1 MPEPIVSVRDVKLGI
16 FRKCKWGEILIVMIC
31 AIAVAKPTL
40 AAEPFDGR
48 WAADA
53 SACTDES
60 ALASPFTVTSQSLA
74 WPGAACMIGTSY
86 RVRDAWHISARC
98 WGEGMV
104 STVPIKLQMRGDRL
118 VLDWGRARPEE
129 MRRCP

>member
-1 MPEPIVSVRDVKLGI
+1 MAALLLG
-16 FRKCKWGEILIVMIC
+16 
-31 AIAVAKPTL
+31 P
-40 AAEPFDGR
+40 AASAAAPFDGR

-53 SACTDES
+53 RACTDEG
-60 ALASPFTVTSQSLA
+60 ALAAPVTVTVRSLS
-74 WPGAACMIGTSY
+74 WPGAFCTVGTSY
-86 RVRDAWHISARC
+86 QVRDAVHISARC

-104 STVPIKLQMRGDRL
+104 SSVPIKLQMRGDRL